1 MSDFWIT
8 VEYALSLLSMKIPLI
23 LSFISI
29 PFSLLAQFYTISPT
43 RIHADSKPESI
54 QLPVIID
61 SVAIEPSEIHDE
73 SQDTVSIQWCHPPLK
88 GKLRVSSQYGN
99 RRNPFGK
106 KTAEKHSGIDL
117 SAKSG
122 SPIYAMLPGEVINIG
137 YDSRSGNF
145 IKLRHGNFTVSYCH
159 LFRKPNIPIGSRV
172 MPGQTVANVGSTG
185 RSTGPHLHITL
196 KRNGRVID
204 PTFLLDYIDKY
215 Q

>member
-1 MSDFWIT
+1 MLQRVKDVSDFWIT

-106 KTAEKHSGIDL
+106 KTAENIAALTCLPNPVLQFMRCFREKL
-117 SAKSG
+117 SILA
-122 SPIYAMLPGEVINIG
+122 
-137 YDSRSGNF
+137 
-145 IKLRHGNFTVSYCH
+145 T
-159 LFRKPNIPIGSRV
+159 
-172 MPGQTVANVGSTG
+172 
-185 RSTGPHLHITL
+185 TL
-196 KRNGRVID
+196 V
-204 PTFLLDYIDKY
+204 PETS
-215 Q
+215 